1 MVTIG
6 MNSSHKKLSQPAD
19 PQQPPQWQPL
29 DAVLQ
34 LATAGL
40 P

>member
-6 MNSSHKKLSQPAD
+6 MNSSHKTLSQPTD

-29 DAVLQ
+29 EAVLQ
-34 LATAGL
+34 LAAAGL
-40 P
+40 S